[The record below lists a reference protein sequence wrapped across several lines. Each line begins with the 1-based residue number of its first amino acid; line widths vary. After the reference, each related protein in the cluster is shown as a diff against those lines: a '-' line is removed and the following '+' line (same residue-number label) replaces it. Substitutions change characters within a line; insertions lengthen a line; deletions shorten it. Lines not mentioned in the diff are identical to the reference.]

1 MNTRRDIVSGIEQ
14 PLLSLVLCLHMYKIV
29 SSIITVIRIC
39 DKTHRL
45 LGTVGGHRF
54 EPVTPVEMSSQRV
67 IEFLNQSDNCLCNGR
82 IHQSVGD
89 VDLG

>member
-29 SSIITVIRIC
+29 SSIITVILIC
-39 DKTHRL
+39 DKDHRI
-45 LGTVGGHRF
+45 LGTTGGHRL
-54 EPVTPVEMSSQRV
+54 EPVTPVEMTSQRV
-67 IEFLNQSDNCLCNGR
+67 LEFLRQSDNCLCNGR
-82 IHQSVGD
+82 IQESVGD